1 MIEIRAVGQLLC
13 LSVTL
18 PLLRNKL
25 IHPFLA
31 IYYHHHYYYYCY
43 YYCCYYH
50 FLQEPSDNLNL
61 AIQRPTHGGPFI
73 ISKLPLRDIIMS
85 YRSDSVA
92 FRQAAI
98 AFGGIGL
105 AIFSTKLLMFG
116 WSKWRDMQIRY
127 SSRPSM
133 NFAHFYTLSR
143 QPSWFLCDLHG
154 RKAQGNHD
162 FSDSFKL
169 CLHLLFFCMLCFTCV
184 KPSLMKGSC
193 QLQHMLCTKVLDRCL
208 LRSCFQIIFLML
220 Q

>member
-1 MIEIRAVGQLLC
+1 MLVCHSASAPQQVNTSIPCNMLL
-13 LSVTL
+13 
-18 PLLRNKL
+18 
-25 IHPFLA
+25 
-31 IYYHHHYYYYCY
+31 YYHHHYYYCY

-105 AIFSTKLLMFG
+105 AILSTKLLMFG

-127 SSRPSM
+127 SSWPSM

-143 QPSWFLCDLHG
+143 QPSWFPCDLHG

-169 CLHLLFFCMLCFTCV
+169 CLHLLFFLHV
-184 KPSLMKGSC
+184 VLHVC
-193 QLQHMLCTKVLDRCL
+193 QTK
-208 LRSCFQIIFLML
+208 SHEGFLSVAAHAVH
-220 Q
+220 